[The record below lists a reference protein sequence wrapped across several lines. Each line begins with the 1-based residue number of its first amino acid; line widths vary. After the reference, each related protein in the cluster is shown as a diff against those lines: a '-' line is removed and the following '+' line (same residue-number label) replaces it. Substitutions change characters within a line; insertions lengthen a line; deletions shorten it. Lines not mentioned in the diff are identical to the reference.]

1 MRSRPTDHMCA
12 RLEGGRP
19 ADPGICGGSEA
30 GAMTSENQASENRS
44 PLHDPFGGDGH
55 PVRRAPLWN
64 IANVLTI
71 GRLILVPVFVAALLT
86 AEGQHTGWRLTAA
99 GIFLLAALTDR
110 LDGLLARR
118 YHLITDFGKLADP
131 IADKAL
137 IGAGLI
143 GLSLLGELW
152 WWVTIVILVRELGIT
167 VARLALAQRVVLPA
181 GRGGKVKTLLQVV
194 AILLLLVFPTGP
206 AAILGIVVMG
216 AAVVVTVAT
225 GVDYAVSMTRV
236 ARR

>member
-1 MRSRPTDHMCA
+1 
-12 RLEGGRP
+12 
-19 ADPGICGGSEA
+19 
-30 GAMTSENQASENRS
+30 MTSENQASMSR
-44 PLHDPFGGDGH
+44 PFDGDEPTAH
-55 PVRRAPLWN
+55 RAPLWN
-64 IANVLTI
+64 IANVLTVV
-71 GRLILVPVFVAALLT
+71 RLILVPVFVVALLIDDGQNT
-86 AEGQHTGWRLTAA
+86 AWRLTAA

-110 LDGLLARR
+110 LDGMLARR

-143 GLSLLGELW
+143 GLSILGELW
-152 WWVTIVILVRELGIT
+152 WWVTIVILLRELGIT

-206 AAILGIVVMG
+206 AAILGIVTMA

-225 GVDYAVSMTRV
+225 GIDYAISMVRL

>member
-1 MRSRPTDHMCA
+1 MSRPF
-12 RLEGGRP
+12 EGDDP
-19 ADPGICGGSEA
+19 A
-30 GAMTSENQASENRS
+30 T
-44 PLHDPFGGDGH
+44 H
-55 PVRRAPLWN
+55 RAPLWN
-64 IANVLTI
+64 IANVLTVV
-71 GRLILVPVFVAALLT
+71 RLILVPVFVVTLLIDD
-86 AEGQHTGWRLTAA
+86 GQNSAWRLTAA

-110 LDGLLARR
+110 LDGMLARR

-143 GLSLLGELW
+143 GLSILGELW
-152 WWVTIVILVRELGIT
+152 WWVTIVILLRELGIT

-206 AAILGIVVMG
+206 AAILGIVTMA

-225 GVDYAVSMTRV
+225 GIDYAISMVRV

>member
-1 MRSRPTDHMCA
+1 
-12 RLEGGRP
+12 
-19 ADPGICGGSEA
+19 
-30 GAMTSENQASENRS
+30 MTSENQASMSRPFEGD
-44 PLHDPFGGDGH
+44 DPATH
-55 PVRRAPLWN
+55 RAPLWN
-64 IANVLTI
+64 IANVLTVV
-71 GRLILVPVFVAALLT
+71 RLILVPVFVVTLLIDD
-86 AEGQHTGWRLTAA
+86 GQNSAWRLTAA

-110 LDGLLARR
+110 LDGMLARR

-143 GLSLLGELW
+143 GLSILGELW
-152 WWVTIVILVRELGIT
+152 WWVTIVILLRELGIT

-206 AAILGIVVMG
+206 AAILGIVTMA

-225 GVDYAVSMTRV
+225 GIDYAISMVRV